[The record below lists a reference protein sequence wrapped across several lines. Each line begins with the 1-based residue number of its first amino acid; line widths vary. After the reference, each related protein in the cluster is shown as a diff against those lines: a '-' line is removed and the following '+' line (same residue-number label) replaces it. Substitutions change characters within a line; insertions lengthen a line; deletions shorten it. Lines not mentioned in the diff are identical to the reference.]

1 MKKVRSYTSIWNVE
15 KVIYAV
21 NDMKLP
27 IPLTFTQ
34 IKWLVVSFMAVLVFN
49 QVPPLSFIE
58 NPLIKF
64 IAFPILVTWFMS
76 QKSFDDKK
84 PFSFLG
90 SVISYLF
97 RAHVTYAGKPIK
109 LKKQQ
114 QTFEITVIRSEF
126 EHEVSH

>member
-34 IKWLVVSFMAVLVFN
+34 IKWLVVSFMGMLVFS
-49 QVPPLSFIE
+49 QAPPFSWIE

-64 IAFPILVTWFMS
+64 VAFPILVTWFMS
-76 QKSFDDKK
+76 QKSFDEKK

-90 SVISYLF
+90 SVMTYLF
-97 RAHVTYAGKPIK
+97 RAKKTYVGKPIK
-109 LKKQQ
+109 LKKQNYG
-114 QTFEITVIRSEF
+114 FEITVIRSEF
-126 EHEVSH
+126 EDEVSR